1 MMMTEEGISLIKK
14 YEGCK
19 LTAYKCPA
27 GVWTIGYGNTFYEDG
42 STVKPGDKITQ
53 ERADQLFRN
62 ILEKKFVEPIR
73 KLIVSDINDN
83 MFSAIVSFT
92 YNVGIGNLKSSTLL
106 KKVNANPY
114 DQTISLEFKKW
125 VKSAGKVLSGL
136 VRRRESE
143 SDLYFKK

>member
-62 ILEKKFVEPIR
+62 ILEKKFLEPVR

-106 KKVNANPY
+106 KKVNANPN

-125 VKSAGKVLSGL
+125 VKSAGKVLPGL

>member
-62 ILEKKFVEPIR
+62 ILEKKFLEPIR

-106 KKVNANPY
+106 KKVNANPN
-114 DQTISLEFKKW
+114 DQTIALEFKKW
-125 VKSAGKVLSGL
+125 TKSAGKVLPGL

>member
-62 ILEKKFVEPIR
+62 ILEKKFLEPIR

-114 DQTISLEFKKW
+114 DQSISLEFKKW
-125 VKSAGKVLSGL
+125 VKSAGKVLPGL

>member
-1 MMMTEEGISLIKK
+1 MTEEGISLIKK

-62 ILEKKFVEPIR
+62 ILEKKFLEPIR

-106 KKVNANPY
+106 KKVNANPN

-125 VKSAGKVLSGL
+125 VKSAGKVLPGL

>member
-1 MMMTEEGISLIKK
+1 MTEEGISLIKK

-62 ILEKKFVEPIR
+62 ILEKKFLEPIR

-106 KKVNANPY
+106 KKVNANPN
-114 DQTISLEFKKW
+114 DQTIALEFKKW
-125 VKSAGKVLSGL
+125 VKSAGKVLPGL

>member
-27 GVWTIGYGNTFYEDG
+27 GVWTIGYGNTFYENG

-125 VKSAGKVLSGL
+125 VKSAGKVLPGL

>member
-53 ERADQLFRN
+53 ERADQLLRN
-62 ILEKKFVEPIR
+62 ILEKKFLEPIR

-106 KKVNANPY
+106 KKVNANPN
-114 DQTISLEFKKW
+114 DQSISLEFKKW
-125 VKSAGKVLSGL
+125 VKSAGKVLPGL

>member
-53 ERADQLFRN
+53 KRADQLLRN
-62 ILEKKFVEPIR
+62 ILEKKFLEPIR

-106 KKVNANPY
+106 KKVNANPN
-114 DQTISLEFKKW
+114 DQSISLEFKKW
-125 VKSAGKVLSGL
+125 VKSAGKVLPGL

>member
-73 KLIVSDINDN
+73 KLIVSNVNDN

-106 KKVNANPY
+106 KKVNANPN
-114 DQTISLEFKKW
+114 DQTIALEFKKW

>member
-14 YEGCK
+14 YEGCR

-27 GVWTIGYGNTFYEDG
+27 GVWTIGYGNTFYENG

-73 KLIVSDINDN
+73 KLIVSDVNDN

-92 YNVGIGNLKSSTLL
+92 YNVGRGNLKSSTLL

-125 VKSAGKVLSGL
+125 VKSAGKVLPGL

>member
-42 STVKPGDKITQ
+42 SKVKPGDKITQ

-62 ILEKKFVEPIR
+62 ILEKKFLEPIR

-106 KKVNANPY
+106 KKVNANPN

-125 VKSAGKVLSGL
+125 VKSAGKVLPGL

>member
-1 MMMTEEGISLIKK
+1 MNMTEEGISLIKK

-106 KKVNANPY
+106 KKVNANPN

>member
-62 ILEKKFVEPIR
+62 ILEKKFLEPIR

-106 KKVNANPY
+106 KKVNANPN
-114 DQTISLEFKKW
+114 DQTIALEFKKW
-125 VKSAGKVLSGL
+125 VKSAGKVLPGL

>member
-62 ILEKKFVEPIR
+62 ILEKKFLEPIR

-106 KKVNANPY
+106 KKVNANPN
-114 DQTISLEFKKW
+114 DQSISLEFKKW
-125 VKSAGKVLSGL
+125 VKSAGKVLPGL

>member
-1 MMMTEEGISLIKK
+1 MTEEGISLIKK

-53 ERADQLFRN
+53 ERADQLLRN
-62 ILEKKFVEPIR
+62 ILEKKFLEPIR

-106 KKVNANPY
+106 KKVNANPN
-114 DQTISLEFKKW
+114 DQSISLEFKKW
-125 VKSAGKVLSGL
+125 VKSAGKVLPGL

>member
-62 ILEKKFVEPIR
+62 ILEKKFLEPIR
-73 KLIVSDINDN
+73 KLIVSNINDN

-106 KKVNANPY
+106 KKVNANPN

-125 VKSAGKVLSGL
+125 VKSAGKVLPGL

>member
-62 ILEKKFVEPIR
+62 ILEKKFLEPIR

-106 KKVNANPY
+106 KKVNANPN

-125 VKSAGKVLSGL
+125 VKSAGKVLPGL

>member
-1 MMMTEEGISLIKK
+1 MTEEGISLIKK

-73 KLIVSDINDN
+73 KLIVSNINDN

-106 KKVNANPY
+106 KKVNANPN
-114 DQTISLEFKKW
+114 DQTIALEFKKW
-125 VKSAGKVLSGL
+125 VKSAGKVLPGL

>member
-1 MMMTEEGISLIKK
+1 MTEEGISLIKK

-27 GVWTIGYGNTFYEDG
+27 GVWTIGYGNTFYENG

-125 VKSAGKVLSGL
+125 VKSAGKVLPGL

>member
-14 YEGCK
+14 YEGCE

-53 ERADQLFRN
+53 KRADQLLRN
-62 ILEKKFVEPIR
+62 ILEKKFLEPIR

-106 KKVNANPY
+106 KKVNANPN
-114 DQTISLEFKKW
+114 DQSISLEFKKW
-125 VKSAGKVLSGL
+125 VKSAGKVLPGL